1 MRRGTVL
8 LLGLF
13 LLMFTV
19 TVLGIAYIYT
29 RNIVEDMKKYGLKSG
44 IILMYE
50 VYNTRLIQMIN
61 KKIVQPGESPTFTER
76 IKYIFIE
83 SNLNV
88 NHTVEIY
95 PNFSSNLYVI
105 LTDVQKQ
112 RIQNILLGQVLRIEI
127 EKSNDGDAIVRLS
140 NPLRQSSFDIMV
152 NLRNT
157 VYKKRETYNM
167 NFSIGEGELRR
178 RVKEYMEFFVGES
191 LRGFING
198 FEEYR
203 DGKLRCD
210 LRINPENI
218 RCYNY
223 QTYWE
228 VYVPFSISYELRNS
242 KRKVDYTDDHKYVL
256 YLKPHY
262 LINVTAK
269 VVKDSRKTKLEITIR
284 GQATMEVTKVIKKY

>member
-83 SNLNV
+83 SDLNV
-88 NHTVEIY
+88 NHTFEIC
-95 PNFSSNLYVI
+95 PRFSSNPYVI
-105 LTDVQKQ
+105 LTDKQKQ
-112 RIQNILLGQVLRIEI
+112 DIQNILRDEVLRIEI

-140 NPLRQSSFDIMV
+140 NPLLQSSFDIMV
-152 NLRNT
+152 DLGNAL
-157 VYKKRETYNM
+157 YKKRRYNM
-167 NFSIGEGELRR
+167 NFSIGEEELRR
-178 RVKEYMEFFVGES
+178 RVKGYMEFFVGES

-269 VVKDSRKTKLEITIR
+269 VVKDSRKPKLEITIR